1 MQAGVNQCRC
11 QWSVCGD
18 WIGGSV
24 RGVSVGCAHQVRAT
38 LQVRCESVFC
48 GASCVVGTAE
58 SWRCVLSR
66 QQCSGEVASGVC
78 AVTRLCGSIQRCLS
92 RVSVSG
98 QGDTAGTWR
107 VRILTAHDAW
117 CMVHAAESWRCM
129 LSKQQALSW
138 VCWETCGGWIGS
150 SVHSCLRQLCAS
162 GASTSSSR
170 ASLYLVWQTK
180 VVSM

>member
-1 MQAGVNQCRC
+1 MHVADRWRCVLCRLELISAGV
-11 QWSVCGD
+11 SGVCVVT
-18 WIGGSV
+18 GSAAV
-24 RGVSVGCAHQVRAT
+24 CRGVSVGCAHQVRAT

-98 QGDTAGTWR
+98 QGDTAGSS
-107 VRILTAHDAW
+107 
-117 CMVHAAESWRCM
+117 E
-129 LSKQQALSW
+129 ALSW
-138 VCWETCGGWIGS
+138 VSWETCGGWIGS
-150 SVHSCLRQLCAS
+150 SVHSCVHQVPPLVVHVLRCILYGKLKWFLCDP
-162 GASTSSSR
+162 
-170 ASLYLVWQTK
+170 
-180 VVSM
+180 

>member
-1 MQAGVNQCRC
+1 MHVADRWRCVLCRLELISAGV
-11 QWSVCGD
+11 SGVCVVT
-18 WIGGSV
+18 GSAAV
-24 RGVSVGCAHQVRAT
+24 LRGVRVGCAHQVRAT

-66 QQCSGEVASGVC
+66 QQCSGEVVSGVC

-129 LSKQQALSW
+129 LSKQQRSTELGELGNVWWLDRQQCSQLF
-138 VCWETCGGWIGS
+138 ETAACIRC
-150 SVHSCLRQLCAS
+150 VH
-162 GASTSSSR
+162 
-170 ASLYLVWQTK
+170 
-180 VVSM
+180 